1 MAGFGDKPYGLREV
15 KIKPVV
21 GGTIQTLPVARQLTF
36 REMITSAMLRGDDVI
51 KSVVA
56 FSEGV
61 EWSLEAGGISLEAY
75 GALTGRTPVTA
86 GTTPS
91 RTVTLTA
98 EGGDAFPWITIWGKA
113 LGDGG
118 DDIHCKVMKAKLTA
132 MEGRFQNQEFYV
144 TSCSGIAVADSSNE
158 VFEFVQNET
167 AADLPTT

>member
-15 KIKPVV
+15 KIKPV
-21 GGTIQTLPVARQLTF
+21 GGTIQVLPVARQLTF
-36 REMITSAMLRGDDVI
+36 REMVTSATLRGDDVI

-61 EWSLEAGGISLEAY
+61 EWTLEAGGISLECY
-75 GALTGRTPVTA
+75 GALTGRVPVTT
-86 GTTPS
+86 GVTPN

-118 DDIHCKVMKAKLTA
+118 DDIHCKIMKAKVTA
-132 MEGRFQNQEFYV
+132 LEGRFQNQEFYV
-144 TSCSGIAVADSSNE
+144 TSCSGIAVADASNE
-158 VFEFVQNET
+158 AFEFVQNET
-167 AADLPTT
+167 AAALPTS